1 MTGLPVAEG
10 DLRALTPRD
19 AARYLRTRGW
29 VEGER
34 VRYSMRWRLRLGDH
48 EHTVLLPAIT
58 ELTDYPNRMA
68 DLLQD
73 LAQAEG
79 RTVLS
84 VHADMVLTN
93 VDTQE
98 ITTRPNTPSGTI
110 PLLEGTTAVARVKDL
125 LLSAATAEVL
135 DEPRL
140 VLPRNKP
147 RRAREFLSQALLGT
161 TKPGS
166 YIFSVQIPV
175 EAHPQSSPPSNVSRR
190 ADTAEL
196 PFGRRVSQRLYEA
209 VHAAHKAAVLSTE
222 SGDLTV
228 FAEQA
233 RRGVS
238 ADLCESLAGLA
249 GEAGNGFTIAF
260 GWSPRWSV
268 PHTYTQPRAE
278 FSAELLPSLFGA
290 AEMFRNNDPTPES
303 YPQAL
308 VLGPS
313 LSLTRVGTDGGH
325 ILVAAGQ
332 GTTTELQGRQIRVLL
347 SAEQYDQAAH
357 AHAQHYDLIFQGTV
371 VRQGRTYE
379 MADPTRFVVSA
390 T

>member
-1 MTGLPVAEG
+1 MTGFPVAED

-34 VRYSMRWRLRLGDH
+34 VRYSMRWRLRLGDR
-48 EHTVLLPAIT
+48 EHTVLLPAMT
-58 ELTDYPNRMA
+58 ALTDYPNRMA

-73 LAQAEG
+73 LGQVEG
-79 RTVLS
+79 RTVVS
-84 VHADMVLTN
+84 VHADMVLTD

-98 ITTRPNTPSGTI
+98 IRTQPNTPSGTI
-110 PLLEGTTAVARVKDL
+110 PLLEGAAAVTRVKDL

-147 RRAREFLSQALLGT
+147 RRAKEFLNQALLGT
-161 TKPGS
+161 AKPGS

-175 EAHPQSSPPSNVSRR
+175 EAHPGSPSNTVVPRR
-190 ADTAEL
+190 TATAEL

-209 VHAAHKAAVLSTE
+209 VHAARKAAMLSTE
-222 SGDLTV
+222 SGDLAV

-233 RRGVS
+233 RLGVS

-249 GEAGNGFTIAF
+249 GDAGNGFAITF

-268 PHTYTQPRAE
+268 PHTYTQPRAD
-278 FSAELLPSLFGA
+278 FSAELLPSLSGA
-290 AEMFRNNDPTPES
+290 AEMLRSDDPTPES

-308 VLGPS
+308 ILGPS
-313 LSLTRVGTDGGH
+313 LSLARVGTDGGH
-325 ILVAAGQ
+325 ILVAAGP
-332 GTTTELQGRQIRVLL
+332 GTNEELRGRQIRVRLTG
-347 SAEQYDQAAH
+347 EQYDQAAH
-357 AHAQHYDLIFQGTV
+357 AHAQHHDLIFQGTV
-371 VRQGRTYE
+371 VRQWRTYE
-379 MADPTRFVVSA
+379 MAHPTRFVVSS

>member
-1 MTGLPVAEG
+1 
-10 DLRALTPRD
+10 
-19 AARYLRTRGW
+19 
-29 VEGER
+29 
-34 VRYSMRWRLRLGDH
+34 
-48 EHTVLLPAIT
+48 
-58 ELTDYPNRMA
+58 
-68 DLLQD
+68 
-73 LAQAEG
+73 
-79 RTVLS
+79 
-84 VHADMVLTN
+84 MVLTD

-110 PLLEGTTAVARVKDL
+110 PLLVGTAAVTRVKDL

-147 RRAREFLSQALLGT
+147 RRAKEFLNQALLGT

-175 EAHPQSSPPSNVSRR
+175 EVHPGLLPPSEVPRR
-190 ADTAEL
+190 TERAEP

-209 VHAAHKAAVLSTE
+209 VHAARKAATLSRE
-222 SGDLTV
+222 SGDLAI

-233 RRGVS
+233 RQGVS

-249 GEAGNGFTIAF
+249 GESGNGFAITF
-260 GWSPRWSV
+260 SWSPRWSA
-268 PHTYTQPRAE
+268 PPTYTEPRAD
-278 FSAELLPSLFGA
+278 FPAELMPSLVSA
-290 AEMFRNNDPTPES
+290 AEMLRNEDPAPES

-308 VLGPS
+308 VLGPA
-313 LSLTRVGTDGGH
+313 LSLTRVGPQGGH

-332 GTTTELQGRQIRVLL
+332 GTTEDLQGRQIRVQL
-347 SAEQYDQAAH
+347 SAEQYDRAAQ
-357 AHAQHYDLIFQGTV
+357 AHAQHQDLIFQGTV

-379 MADPTRFVVSA
+379 MANPTRFVVSSM
-390 T
+390 